1 MLDPDGSPEWQST
14 IHHFYPHL
22 LRVNL
27 VLKVILKRFTWN
39 ANFQWHER
47 RHEVST
53 LGDALFR
60 RTQMSTTRSWWYYV
74 SDECSLENWLE
85 VLERRIWC
93 LHLDVRSICWSA
105 SPSNERWTHTQWSC
119 QDCLHIW
126 KISKRMFKTLQKG
139 RHGRSEGKSLH
150 RGMSLIQKMKSL
162 VEKKLRSW
170 KTNNIQQRK

>member
-1 MLDPDGSPEWQST
+1 MLDPDGSPEWQSI

-47 RHEVST
+47 KHEVST
-53 LGDALFR
+53 LGGALFR
-60 RTQMSTTRSWWYYV
+60 RTQMSTTRPWRYYV
-74 SDECSLENWLE
+74 SDEYSLENWLE

-105 SPSNERWTHTQWSC
+105 SPSNEKWTHILWSD
-119 QDCLHIW
+119 QDCTSTYGRYPKECSRHCKEDDTVELKAKVFIVESLW
-126 KISKRMFKTLQKG
+126 FKWWNHL
-139 RHGRSEGKSLH
+139 
-150 RGMSLIQKMKSL
+150 
-162 VEKKLRSW
+162 
-170 KTNNIQQRK
+170 